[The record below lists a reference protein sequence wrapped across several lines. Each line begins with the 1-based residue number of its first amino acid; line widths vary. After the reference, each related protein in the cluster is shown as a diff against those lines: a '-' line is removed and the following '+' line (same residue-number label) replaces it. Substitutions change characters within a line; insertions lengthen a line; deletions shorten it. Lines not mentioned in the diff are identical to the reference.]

1 MMAALIVLVI
11 VSMAAIV
18 AIGRAKLDAQ
28 RDRETQLLWVGDQYR
43 QALRSYYSAL
53 PPGGKAQYPLRLEDL
68 LEDKRFPATVRHLR
82 RLYPDPLTGRAD
94 WVLEQDGSRIIG
106 VHSRSTDAPLRH
118 AGFSPENAQ
127 FAVARNYAE
136 WRFLAVDA
144 VTVPTVAGAQ
154 TDAGENAKANS
165 HAN

>member
-1 MMAALIVLVI
+1 MMAALIALVI

-18 AIGRAKLDAQ
+18 AIGRAKLDAK

-53 PPGGKAQYPLRLEDL
+53 PPGAKAQYPLRLEDL

-82 RLYPDPLTGRAD
+82 RLYPDPFTGKAD
-94 WVLEQDGSRIIG
+94 WALEQDGIRIIG

-118 AGFSPENAQ
+118 AGFAPENAP
-127 FAVARNYAE
+127 FAVARSYAE
-136 WRFLAVDA
+136 WRFLALDA
-144 VTVPTVAGAQ
+144 VTVPAAAGTQA
-154 TDAGENAKANS
+154 DAGENAKANTP
-165 HAN
+165 AN